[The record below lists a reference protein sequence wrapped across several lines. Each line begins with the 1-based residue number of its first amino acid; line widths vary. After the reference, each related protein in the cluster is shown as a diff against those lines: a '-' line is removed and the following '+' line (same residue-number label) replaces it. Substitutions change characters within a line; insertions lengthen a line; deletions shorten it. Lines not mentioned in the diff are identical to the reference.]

1 MKAGFH
7 VVRAAKDSRGIAG
20 GYFRNR
26 AEDVT
31 VGIYETYEEAVEN
44 FHENFHMDAFNGEGF
59 IEERDENGDFVQDS
73 VGHEPRMANGEL
85 C

>member
-1 MKAGFH
+1 MLPHLAGFH

-26 AEDVT
+26 SEDVT

-44 FHENFHMDAFNGEGF
+44 FHMDVWHGEGF